1 METMPKDSGGGDD
14 GKSLDDIVKDL
25 CNNYLGQMPPDY
37 DIKDV
42 RRQIEKIGGP
52 SGLKNKNSKP
62 AKGLDVPLNV
72 FLL

>member
-25 CNNYLGQMPPDY
+25 CNNYLGQMPPDF

-52 SGLKNKNSKP
+52 SGLKHAGKP
-62 AKGLDVPLNV
+62 AKGLNVPLNV